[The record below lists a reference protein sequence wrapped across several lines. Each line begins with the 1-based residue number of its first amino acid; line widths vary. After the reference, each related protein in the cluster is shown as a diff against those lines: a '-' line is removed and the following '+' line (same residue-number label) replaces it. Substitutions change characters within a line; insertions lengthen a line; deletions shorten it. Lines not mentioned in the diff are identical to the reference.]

1 MSKSLRLPSDN
12 YISQQ
17 CIGKSLFYNANGT
30 NQNFTLSDNYK
41 KFKKID
47 ILFGYGTWGQ
57 ANYTQSF
64 LPEKTS
70 TACLT
75 VIYSFTDNATMRF
88 ATCSLNFSN
97 KNVTVDNSRSLQLD
111 IKSTGVSGSNTNTN
125 ILIYEV
131 IGYPN

>member
-1 MSKSLRLPSDN
+1 MSRSLKLPSDN

-17 CIGKSLFYNANGT
+17 SIGKSLYYNANGT

-57 ANYTQSF
+57 ANYTHSL
-64 LPEKTS
+64 LPQKAS

-75 VIYSFTDNATMRF
+75 AIYGFNDNATIRF
-88 ATCSLNFSN
+88 ATCSINFNN
-97 KNVTVDNSRSLQLD
+97 KNVTVDNSRSFQLD
-111 IKSTGVSGSNTNTN
+111 MKSTGVSGSNSNTN

-131 IGYPN
+131 IGYPI